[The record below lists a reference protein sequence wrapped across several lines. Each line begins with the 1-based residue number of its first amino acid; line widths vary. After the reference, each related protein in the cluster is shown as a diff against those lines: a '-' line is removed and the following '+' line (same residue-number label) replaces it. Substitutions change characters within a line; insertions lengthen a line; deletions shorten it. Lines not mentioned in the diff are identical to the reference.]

1 MDSAHNHHP
10 DSGLG
15 KLIALVDEALALS
28 DELGFVFVGIDL
40 SNAAAKLEAMRS
52 AEPDEMSP
60 A

>member
-10 DSGLG
+10 VG
-15 KLIALVDEALALS
+15 KLIALVDEALKLS
-28 DELGFVFVGIDL
+28 DELGLLYVGIDL

>member
-10 DSGLG
+10 DPVLG
-15 KLIALVDEALALS
+15 RLIALVDEALTLS

-40 SNAAAKLEAMRS
+40 SNAAAKLAAMRS
-52 AEPDEMSP
+52 AEPDAMSP